1 MSMNTDSFSVLKDN
15 QKTYAQTSR
24 AVNPYASKEE
34 QMAQVKHSQ
43 PDLCPTKFTM
53 QKCDAALH
61 TRARPHLPQTVEPVL
76 PLALTCD

>member
-43 PDLCPTKFTM
+43 PDLCPTNSRCK
-53 QKCDAALH
+53 KCDETAHKSQASFAANG
-61 TRARPHLPQTVEPVL
+61 
-76 PLALTCD
+76 

>member
-53 QKCDAALH
+53 QK
-61 TRARPHLPQTVEPVL
+61 V
-76 PLALTCD
+76 